1 MERPSSVRAAA
12 DGGDTKIELVAG
24 RRFKVHGQPFEDAE
38 RDDNAPSA
46 RVVWI
51 DEDEGAGE
59 QTVEGADPRMIHPE
73 EPARK
78 DATAFDAVA
87 RRLASELPALVEE
100 WKDLVRKTDRE
111 RTPNHI
117 ELVESHLGTMPDPEK
132 HPARLACYVA
142 GLINP
147 IPGMGVA
154 YEVRSISHW
163 SPYDRVHVVNA
174 VP

>member
-24 RRFKVHGQPFEDAE
+24 RRLKVHGQPFEDAE

-59 QTVEGADPRMIHPE
+59 QTVEGADPRLIHPE

>member
-1 MERPSSVRAAA
+1 M
-12 DGGDTKIELVAG
+12 
-24 RRFKVHGQPFEDAE
+24 
-38 RDDNAPSA
+38 
-46 RVVWI
+46 
-51 DEDEGAGE
+51 
-59 QTVEGADPRMIHPE
+59 
-73 EPARK
+73 
-78 DATAFDAVA
+78 
-87 RRLASELPALVEE
+87 PALVEE